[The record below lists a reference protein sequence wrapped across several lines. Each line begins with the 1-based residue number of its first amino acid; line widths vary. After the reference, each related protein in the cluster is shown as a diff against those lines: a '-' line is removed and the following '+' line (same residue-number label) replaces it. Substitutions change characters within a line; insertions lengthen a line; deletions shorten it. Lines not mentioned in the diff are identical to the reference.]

1 MKPYGIGLII
11 ILISFVMGTYS
22 TYVSYN
28 YLANP
33 PQTAIDVVARYD
45 ELKTA
50 SLVGLISSIIAIIG
64 ILIFLFE
71 FMKHEHGTSPTRVSP
86 PPP

>member
-22 TYVSYN
+22 AYVSYN

-33 PQTAIDVVARYD
+33 PTAIDAAARYD

-50 SLVGLISSIIAIIG
+50 SLVGLIASIIGIIG
-64 ILIFLFE
+64 ILIFLVE
-71 FMKHEHGTSPTRVSP
+71 FMKHEHGTSPTKVSP

>member
-11 ILISFVMGTYS
+11 LLISFVMGTYAA
-22 TYVSYN
+22 YVSYN

-33 PQTAIDVVARYD
+33 PQTANEATARLD

-50 SLVGLISSIIAIIG
+50 SLVGVISSIIGIIG
-64 ILIFLFE
+64 VLVFLVE
-71 FMKHEHGTSPTRVSP
+71 FMRHEHTISSAKVSP

>member
-1 MKPYGIGLII
+1 MKPYGIGLI
-11 ILISFVMGTYS
+11 LVLVSFVMGTYS
-22 TYVSYN
+22 AYVSYN
-28 YLANP
+28 YLAYP
-33 PQTAIDVVARYD
+33 PTISDATARYD

-64 ILIFLFE
+64 ILTFVIE
-71 FMKHEHGTSPTRVSP
+71 FMKHEHGTSPAKVSP

>member
-11 ILISFVMGTYS
+11 ILISFAMGTYT

-33 PQTAIDVVARYD
+33 PKVNDAAARFD

-50 SLVGLISSIIAIIG
+50 SLIGLISSFIGIIG
-64 ILIFLFE
+64 ILIFLVE
-71 FMKHEHGTSPTRVSP
+71 FMKHEHEISSTKAGLP
-86 PPP
+86 PP

>member
-22 TYVSYN
+22 AYVSYN
-28 YLANP
+28 YFANP
-33 PQTAIDVVARYD
+33 PTALDVAARLD

>member
-1 MKPYGIGLII
+1 MRPYGIGLII

-28 YLANP
+28 YLTNP
-33 PQTAIDVVARYD
+33 PTASDAAARYD

-50 SLVGLISSIIAIIG
+50 TLIGLISSIIAIIG
-64 ILIFLFE
+64 ILIFLVE
-71 FMKHEHGTSPTRVSP
+71 FMKHEHGTSTAKASP
-86 PPP
+86 PHP